1 MYILG
6 YTAIQQGGAQMRM
19 VKTLVSLPA
28 PLKAKLESL
37 RGQGYTVSGYIR
49 ALLELDLAE
58 REAVGL
64 LKTNKKKGR

>member
-1 MYILG
+1 
-6 YTAIQQGGAQMRM
+6 MRM
-19 VKTLVSLPA
+19 VKMLVSLPA

>member
-1 MYILG
+1 
-6 YTAIQQGGAQMRM
+6 M
-19 VKTLVSLPA
+19 VKMLVSLPA